1 MRPDEHSRE
10 SGMGTANGADE
21 LVERLKARIGEH
33 LRVEEL
39 IWFGSR
45 ANGTSNEWSDYDFIV
60 VSPDFEGISFID
72 RGGLLFP
79 LRERGASYD
88 FLCYTPEEYA
98 RLKSRVTMVR
108 EVSRTGVRI
117 S

>member
-1 MRPDEHSRE
+1 
-10 SGMGTANGADE
+10 MGTGTVADG
-21 LVERLKARIGEH
+21 LVERLKTRIGEH
-33 LRVEEL
+33 LRVDEL

-45 ANGTSNEWSDYDFIV
+45 AAGNGNEWSDYDFIV

-98 RLKSRVTMVR
+98 RLKSQITMVR

-117 S
+117 I